1 MKRNFKKEIFYIR
14 IEYTFEKIIIMFR
27 HIGNSRTFKHNLRL
41 ATTLSMVAGIVNVC
55 GLLAFGVLT
64 TNVTG
69 HFAFFSEEL
78 SRKDYA
84 TGLVFLLF
92 TLCFLFGAF
101 ISNFL
106 TELALKNKSKNP
118 HFYPLLLEIVLI
130 TFVGVTFFE
139 KNLTVLNSQFFAYAL
154 LLAMGIQNA
163 LVTNVSKSVVRTT
176 HLTGLFTD
184 LGIDLSQLFFRK
196 SEGEKA
202 VLEKNITLRFSII
215 SFFFV
220 GCLLGGVLFYYFQL
234 KTLLLASALLIMAL
248 YFDFLRFQYYI
259 LKRKMFR
266 KN

>member
-1 MKRNFKKEIFYIR
+1 
-14 IEYTFEKIIIMFR
+14 
-27 HIGNSRTFKHNLRL
+27 
-41 ATTLSMVAGIVNVC
+41 MVAGIVNVC

-154 LLAMGIQNA
+154 LVAMGIQNA

-196 SEGEKA
+196 SEGEPS

-220 GCLLGGVLFYYFQL
+220 GCLLGGILFYYFQL
-234 KTLLLASALLIMAL
+234 KTLLLASALLIMAI
-248 YFDFLRFQYYI
+248 YFDYLRFQYYI
-259 LKRKMFR
+259 LKRKIFR

>member
-1 MKRNFKKEIFYIR
+1 
-14 IEYTFEKIIIMFR
+14 MFR

-118 HFYPLLLEIVLI
+118 HFYPLLLEIVMI

-139 KNLTVLNSQFFAYAL
+139 ERLTVLNSQFFAYAL

-220 GCLLGGVLFYYFQL
+220 GCLLGGILFYYFQL